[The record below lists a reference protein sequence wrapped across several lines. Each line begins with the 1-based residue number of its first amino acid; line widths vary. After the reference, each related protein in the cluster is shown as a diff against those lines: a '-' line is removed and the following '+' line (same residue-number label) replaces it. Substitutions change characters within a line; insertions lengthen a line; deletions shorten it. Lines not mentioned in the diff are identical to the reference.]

1 MKKVLLDT
9 NILLRLFLNDI
20 PTQNKKAQRIINSIE
35 KQKQQG
41 LVSLLVINEL
51 IWILEKFYKYKR
63 QDFTP
68 LIFKILSL
76 KKVRVVE
83 IKKAWL
89 VEILKNMIQS
99 NLDFTDLYL
108 AFLKKKEGFELE
120 TFDKK
125 LKKFSVL

>member
-1 MKKVLLDT
+1 MKEVLLDT
-9 NILLRLFLNDI
+9 NIFLRLFLADI
-20 PTQNKKAQRIINSIE
+20 PAQNKKAQKIFKSIE
-35 KQKQQG
+35 EQKRQG

-63 QDFTP
+63 QDFVP

-76 KKVRVVE
+76 KKVKVVE

-89 VEILKNMIQS
+89 VEILRNMIHS

-108 AFLKKKEGFELE
+108 AFLKKKEGFDLE
-120 TFDKK
+120 SFDKR
-125 LKKFSVL
+125 LKKFSML